1 MSMEAWINGSMD
13 TGSMDI
19 GDTYIARKVL
29 CHRVAKSAIR
39 EALLS
44 QLTFTMN
51 LWGGLRSAP
60 AVFR

>member
-29 CHRVAKSAIR
+29 CHRVAKSAILD
-39 EALLS
+39 ALQSLPS
-44 QLTFTMN
+44 L
-51 LWGGLRSAP
+51 
-60 AVFR
+60 